1 MATKAQF
8 PIDGKLGKDFKATS
22 LMGMRIHPVTKQ
34 KKHHNGTDIWSPHE
48 PCIIE
53 APYDGKVLEAKKST
67 SPGGGFGNYVILLH
81 KIDGKFY
88 TTLYAHMKDGS
99 LKVKKGDKVTA
110 GQMLGKMGTTGMS
123 TGKHLHWELRLGKV
137 HTWDAM
143 GKNYIEPIAFF
154 KALIAKE
161 KAIASAAVVAT
172 NDDPV
177 EDAPE
182 HNEAQAAKVDA
193 VLAEKKAVAKVAP
206 VVAPVAEASGLIK
219 NPGYPG
225 RYIRKGS
232 IGAPVKF
239 VQQQLKLAVTG
250 DFNEATHEAVEALQK
265 KHGLLVD
272 GIIGPKTWAF
282 LD

>member
-1 MATKAQF
+1 MAKAQY

-81 KIDGKFY
+81 KIDGKHY

-99 LKVKKGDKVTA
+99 LKVKKGQKVEA

-137 HTWDAM
+137 HTWDAN

-172 NDDPV
+172 DTDPV

-182 HNEAQAAKVDA
+182 HNEAQASKVEAQIVAKKEAAKVEA
-193 VLAEKKAVAKVAP
+193 PKTVAAP
-206 VVAPVAEASGLIK
+206 VVAELK

-225 RYIRKGS
+225 AYVKRGDKSGAVRY
-232 IGAPVKF
+232 
-239 VQQQLKLAVTG
+239 VQQQVNVTITG
-250 DFNEATHEAVEALQK
+250 EFDEATHNAVEKLQE
-265 KHGLLVD
+265 KHGLKVD

>member
-1 MATKAQF
+1 MAKAQY

-67 SPGGGFGNYVILLH
+67 APGGGFGNYVILLH

-99 LKVKKGDKVTA
+99 IKVKKGQKIEA
-110 GQMLGKMGTTGMS
+110 GTMLGKMGTTGMS
-123 TGKHLHWELRLGKV
+123 TGKHLHWELRLGKQ
-137 HTWDAM
+137 HIWDAN
-143 GKNYIEPIAFF
+143 GKNYIEPIGFF

-172 NDDPV
+172 EDDPV

-193 VLAEKKAVAKVAP
+193 QLAAKKEAAKVEAP
-206 VVAPVAEASGLIK
+206 KPAAPVAAPKLK

-225 RYIRKGS
+225 SYVQKGAK
-232 IGAPVKF
+232 GDAVKF
-239 VQQQLKLAVTG
+239 VQQQVKVAITG
-250 DFNEATHEAVEALQK
+250 EFDEATHEAVEKLQA
-265 KHGLLVD
+265 KHGLKVD